1 MHSFQV
7 RIDFHPTVP
16 HCSLASLIGLCLRNK
31 IKRDVVDRIKLD
43 IVIAEGKHSTE
54 EESTTHTLFHCF
66 IIFRFFKLLFNFL
79 KCSQQANQWQGTSGC
94 CHGEPQLEGNC
105 KYLYQGWWII
115 NWSCDYCMLHLYNSK
130 YL

>member
-1 MHSFQV
+1 MHFFQV

-54 EESTTHTLFHCF
+54 EESTTHT
-66 IIFRFFKLLFNFL
+66 ISLFN
-79 KCSQQANQWQGTSGC
+79 
-94 CHGEPQLEGNC
+94 
-105 KYLYQGWWII
+105 YI
-115 NWSCDYCMLHLYNSK
+115 
-130 YL
+130 

>member
-1 MHSFQV
+1 MFCYSSQV

-54 EESTTHTLFHCF
+54 EESMSTNIVSF
-66 IIFRFFKLLFNFL
+66 
-79 KCSQQANQWQGTSGC
+79 
-94 CHGEPQLEGNC
+94 
-105 KYLYQGWWII
+105 
-115 NWSCDYCMLHLYNSK
+115 
-130 YL
+130 